1 MRGNFGAK
9 QRYEFQ
15 TSSYQMLLLLL
26 FNDHEVLTYQ
36 QILQITQIP
45 VQELHMHLIPLI
57 KCKLIVK
64 NPAANSFSA
73 EDEMRVNMDYKSNLF
88 RNKLPVMVSKATKEN
103 DSIKVQGKVEDDR
116 RYTIE
121 ASIIK
126 VMKARRKIEY
136 VNLVSETSRILSLKF
151 NPEPA

>member
-1 MRGNFGAK
+1 M
-9 QRYEFQ
+9 
-15 TSSYQMLLLLL
+15 
-26 FNDHEVLTYQ
+26 LTYQ

-57 KCKLIVK
+57 KCKLLVK

-73 EDEMRVNMDYKSNLF
+73 EDEMRVNLDYKSNLF
-88 RNKLPVMVSKATKEN
+88 RNKLPVMVSKASKEN
-103 DSIKVQGKVEDDR
+103 DSVKVQGKVEDDR

>member
-1 MRGNFGAK
+1 
-9 QRYEFQ
+9 
-15 TSSYQMLLLLL
+15 MLLLLL

>member
-1 MRGNFGAK
+1 
-9 QRYEFQ
+9 
-15 TSSYQMLLLLL
+15 
-26 FNDHEVLTYQ
+26 
-36 QILQITQIP
+36 
-45 VQELHMHLIPLI
+45 MHLIPLI
-57 KCKLIVK
+57 KCKLLVK

-73 EDEMRVNMDYKSNLF
+73 EDEMRVNLDYKSNLF
-88 RNKLPVMVSKATKEN
+88 RNKLPVMVSKASKEN
-103 DSIKVQGKVEDDR
+103 DNVKVQGKVEDDR

>member
-1 MRGNFGAK
+1 
-9 QRYEFQ
+9 
-15 TSSYQMLLLLL
+15 
-26 FNDHEVLTYQ
+26 
-36 QILQITQIP
+36 
-45 VQELHMHLIPLI
+45 MHLIPLI
-57 KCKLIVK
+57 KCKLLAK
-64 NPAANSFSA
+64 TPTTNSFSA
-73 EDEMRVNMDYKSNLF
+73 EDEMRVNVDYKSNLF

-103 DSIKVQGKVEDDR
+103 EAVKVQGKVEDDR

-151 NPEPA
+151 NPEPAQIKLRIESLIERGYIERDEVDKRIFKYIA